1 MSDNNDITKKIN
13 SKKFGNIELF
23 IKKDS
28 DLYEKYDSQ
37 KINNSEIILAHR
49 LKKEGEDNQM

>member
-37 KINNSEIILAHR
+37 EINNSEIILAHR
-49 LKKEGEDNQM
+49 LKKEGEGNQM